1 MEADDSVISDSLNCS
16 QDHGRLVERDDIV
29 YEDNTET
36 SSFFP
41 VNSNQKKGDDSIRE
55 KLLSATTDWLR
66 RGSEPLNEYPTPF
79 LATMDFPTLF
89 PTGQGDPTNPSKC
102 IFERKHK
109 TLD

>member
-66 RGSEPLNEYPTPF
+66 RGSEPLNEYSTPF